1 MICILLYPLY
11 RCLNGAPDR
20 RPTSSLQCRLLSPA
34 IEDICSR
41 NRCWRFE
48 VAAGVLDRSVDV
60 ISVHATKERACRLLA
75 QGVNAIERASLGRSK
90 AGHGSRLDTTF
101 CAPAWR
107 SVLDLAPD
115 HYARLTAVARLMQ
128 VFALPAPGCERRLT

>member
-1 MICILLYPLY
+1 M
-11 RCLNGAPDR
+11 
-20 RPTSSLQCRLLSPA
+20 
-34 IEDICSR
+34 
-41 NRCWRFE
+41 
-48 VAAGVLDRSVDV
+48 LDRSVDV
-60 ISVHATKERACRLLA
+60 ISVHVTKERACRLLA